1 MRRRDFIKVVA
12 GSAAAWPLA
21 ARAQQPGKVYS
32 IGLFSA
38 GAFPALPA
46 FVEGLRRLGW
56 VEGKNVVFIARSGE
70 NRLDRLSPLAIEL
83 VQLNVDVIVTV
94 GTLAPLAAKQATTT
108 IPIVMASAG
117 DPVGS
122 GLVDSLARPG
132 GNLTGLSLMAPDI
145 GGKRL
150 ELLKELRPGISRVAI
165 LWNAT
170 NPNAALVMKET
181 TAAGG
186 TLGLELQPFEVTGL
200 NDIEGTLEN
209 AKRYQ
214 PDALIVVEDPLTVSS
229 QKQIIDFAGTNRI
242 PAIYGLREFVQA
254 GGLMAYGASLSDLRQ
269 RAASYVDKIL
279 KGAKPADLPIQQP
292 TKFELIINLKT
303 ARALGVEVP
312 ATLVSRADEVIE

>member
-12 GSAAAWPLA
+12 GSAAAWPLV
-21 ARAQQPGKVYS
+21 ARAQQPGKVYR

-70 NRLDRLSPLAIEL
+70 NRLDRLSPLAMEL

-132 GNLTGLSLMAPDI
+132 GNLTGLSLMNPDT

-181 TAAGG
+181 TTAGG
-186 TLGLELQPFEVTGL
+186 TLGLELQPFEVTGP

-229 QKQIIDFAGTNRI
+229 QKQIIDFAGTNGI

-292 TKFELIINLKT
+292 TKFELIINLKA

>member
-1 MRRRDFIKVVA
+1 MKRRDFISLL
-12 GSAAAWPLA
+12 GSAVAAWPLA

-70 NRLDRLSPLAIEL
+70 NRLDRLSPLAMEL

-132 GNLTGLSLMAPDI
+132 GNLTGLSLMAPDT

-181 TAAGG
+181 TTAGG
-186 TLGLELQPFEVTGL
+186 TLGLELQPFEVTGP

-292 TKFELIINLKT
+292 TKFELIINLKA